1 MKLSEYVRQQLNED
15 ENGMPTDGNDPAA
28 AANDTGA
35 DTSAQYSG
43 TGEPAETTP
52 EDDEADM
59 TVYTIEA
66 VDKEDKIKNL
76 LNYIMGI
83 GNQKRSFEIVVA
95 PGDES
100 IEKKFDW
107 DGTGTDKI
115 KTVKSSKDEEG
126 AAAPEGEPEGEQ
138 PAEPAAAPEGEPG
151 AMGQ

>member
-1 MKLSEYVRQQLNED
+1 MKKLLTLSAYVKQQLNED
-15 ENGMPTDGNDPAA
+15 ETGGMPVDGTDPAA
-28 AANDTGA
+28 APEGDTGA
-35 DTSAQYSG
+35 EYAG
-43 TGEPAETTP
+43 TGEPAAAAP
-52 EDDEADM
+52 EDDEADKV
-59 TVYTIEA
+59 VYTIEA

-115 KTVKSSKDEEG
+115 KSVKSSKDEEAP
-126 AAAPEGEPEGEQ
+126 AAAPEDGTA
-138 PAEPAAAPEGEPG
+138 PAEPAAAPEGEP
-151 AMGQ
+151 AVAGQ

>member
-1 MKLSEYVRQQLNED
+1 MKLSEYVKQQLNED
-15 ENGMPTDGNDPAA
+15 EGGMPIAGNDDTANTDAGNNAGTDNSAA
-28 AANDTGA
+28 YAG
-35 DTSAQYSG
+35 S
-43 TGEPAETTP
+43 GEPAATAP
-52 EDDEADM
+52 EDDEADKV
-59 TVYTIEA
+59 VYTVEA

-115 KTVKSSKDEEG
+115 KSVKSSKDEE
-126 AAAPEGEPEGEQ
+126 
-138 PAEPAAAPEGEPG
+138 EPAAAPEGEP
-151 AMGQ
+151 AAEPEAQPASESYFS